1 MDLYVMDATIGKE
14 SRQTS
19 IQDSTAE
26 KEARARVIQYMAR
39 CFYKNGIAFN
49 VTRSNDFKLMV
60 EAIGVYGA
68 HLKPITY
75 HEVRVSCLQ
84 QELEYTKNLLKKHE
98 TARAKFGCTIMSD
111 GWTDRKGR
119 TLINFLVNSNEGTM
133 FVKSIDA
140 TAYTKTGDK
149 LYELLDTFVE
159 EIGEQNVV
167 QLVTDNGS
175 NYVLAGKLLTAKR
188 PHMFWTPCAAH
199 CLDLMLEDIGKILKV
214 KKVIEKG
221 ISLVGYIY
229 NHTFALNMMRKNT
242 GNVELVRHGVTRFAT
257 SFLCLQRLHK
267 LKAKLRNM
275 FTSEEWL
282 SSKGAKDAKGKKAM
296 GIVLMP
302 TFWND
307 VVYTLKVMGPIVH
320 VMRIVDNEKQP
331 AMGYIYAAMLEAKEA
346 IEKSFNSNTSKFIEV
361 FKIIDKRWEC
371 QLHHPLHAAG
381 YYLNPKYFFSK
392 PDIESDPKLVRGLH
406 KCIETLCE
414 SYEVEDMVRSQLGIY
429 TSVGGL
435 FGLRGAIRQRGT
447 LAPAAWW
454 KLYGVEVP
462 DLQLLAIKVLGL
474 TCSASG
480 CERNWS
486 FFEHI
491 HSKKRSKLEHK
502 RLEDLVFIKYNQ
514 SLIDR
519 FNIRDKIDPMVLN
532 EVNYHTEWFL
542 GEMGMGEDGEPEEE
556 LVFENDDLT
565 WDQVANA
572 SGVNEPLIYTRS
584 STRQRANNLAAACA
598 SKETMAQ
605 QVEEERVEEIG
616 EDVEDN
622 EVEAD
627 GDYDEEDD
635 FEDDS

>member
-1 MDLYVMDATIGKE
+1 MDATIGKQ

-19 IQDSTAE
+19 IQDSSAE
-26 KEARARVIQYMAR
+26 KEARARTIQYIAR

-49 VTRSNDFKLMV
+49 VTRSYDFKLMV
-60 EAIGVYGA
+60 EAIGSYGP
-68 HLKPITY
+68 HLKPPSY
-75 HEVRVSCLQ
+75 HEMRVPLLQ
-84 QELEYTKNLLKKHE
+84 IELEHTKNLLKNHE
-98 TARAKFGCTIMSD
+98 TARAKYGCTIMSD
-111 GWTDRKGR
+111 GWTDKKGR
-119 TLINFLVNSNEGTM
+119 TLINFLVNSKEGTM

-149 LYELLDTFVE
+149 LYELLDSFVE

-199 CLDLMLEDIGKILKV
+199 CLDLMLEDIGKIPKV
-214 KKVIEKG
+214 KRVIERG

-257 SFLCLQRLHK
+257 SYLCLQRLHK

-307 VVYTLKVMGPIVH
+307 VIYTLKVMGPLAH
-320 VMRIVDNEKQP
+320 VMRIADNEKNP
-331 AMGYIYAAMLEAKEA
+331 AMGYIYAAMLEAKET
-346 IEKSFNSNTSKFIEV
+346 IEKSLNFQTSKYIDV

-381 YYLNPKYFFSK
+381 YYLNPKYFYSMSE
-392 PDIESDPKLVRGLH
+392 IENDPKLVRGLH
-406 KCIETLCE
+406 KCIDTLCE
-414 SYEVEDMVRSQLGIY
+414 SYEVEDMVRSQLGVY
-429 TSVGGL
+429 KSAGGL
-435 FGLRGAIRQRGT
+435 FGIRGAIRQRAT
-447 LAPAAWW
+447 LAPADWW
-454 KLYGVEVP
+454 RMYGSEVP

-486 FFEHI
+486 TFEHI
-491 HSKKRSKLEHK
+491 HSEKRSRLEHK
-502 RLEDLVFIKYNQ
+502 RLEDLVFVKYNQ
-514 SLIDR
+514 SLTDR
-519 FNIRDKIDPMVLN
+519 YNCRDKIDPMVLN
-532 EVNYHTEWFL
+532 DVNYHTEWFL
-542 GEMGMGEDGEPEEE
+542 GELREDGEPEEE
-556 LVFENDDLT
+556 LVFENDNLT
-565 WDQVANA
+565 WDQVADA
-572 SGVNEPLIYTRS
+572 SRVNDSAIYTR
-584 STRQRANNLAAACA
+584 RQRAKDLAAACA

-605 QVEEERVEEIG
+605 QVEEEGVEEIG
-616 EDVEDN
+616 DDVEDN
-622 EVEAD
+622 QVEAN

-635 FEDDS
+635 EDDF